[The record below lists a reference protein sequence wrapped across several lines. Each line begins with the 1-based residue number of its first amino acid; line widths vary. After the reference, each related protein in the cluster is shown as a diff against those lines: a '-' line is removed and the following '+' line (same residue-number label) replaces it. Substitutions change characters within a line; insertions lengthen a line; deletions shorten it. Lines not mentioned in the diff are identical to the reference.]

1 MFLNKVVLTE
11 AAKGAE
17 AVSGNTTA
25 NNSFQHSPPKQTL
38 NHISKV
44 QKQWH

>member
-1 MFLNKVVLTE
+1 MFLNKVSLTE

-17 AVSGNTTA
+17 TVSGNTTA
-25 NNSFQHSPPKQTL
+25 NSSLQRSPPKQTL

-44 QKQWH
+44 QQQWH